1 MEDMYQYEYKYSFQ
15 IVQHQSSPSIQLPQ
29 HFMINGMLTTPPGGG
44 LMTMP
49 PPPAAAGPVSGNL
62 LAFHPSPT
70 KLSPHNM
77 VPFNPGNITSI

>member
-1 MEDMYQYEYKYSFQ
+1 MEGMYQYEYKYSFQ

-77 VPFNPGNITSI
+77 VPFNPGNIISI